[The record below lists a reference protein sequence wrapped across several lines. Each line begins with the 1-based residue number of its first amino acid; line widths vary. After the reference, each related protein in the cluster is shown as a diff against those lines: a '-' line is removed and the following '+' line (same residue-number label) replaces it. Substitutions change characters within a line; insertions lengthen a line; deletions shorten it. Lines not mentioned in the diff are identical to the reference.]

1 MNHSLY
7 DKVLL
12 KYMLTFSVI
21 AFVFLMIAIVGAVI
35 AFRYL
40 DKEAKIV
47 MSIMLSIFL
56 IVVSFFCFR
65 NFPKYIY
72 DIKNNAYITYTG
84 DFKVENKY
92 TKGSAVFVY
101 IDNDTQLESY
111 SGLPAGN
118 YTGTVVYS
126 ERSAIALEII
136 NTKKTGDSSTVLLY
150 PSQSDTLTIHYSLF
164 TIN

>member
-1 MNHSLY
+1 MNYSLY

-12 KYMLTFSVI
+12 KYMLTFSII
-21 AFVFLMIAIVGAVI
+21 AFVFLMISIVGAII

-56 IVVSFFCFR
+56 VVVSYFCFR

-84 DFKVENKY
+84 DFKVESKY
-92 TKGSAVFVY
+92 TKGSAVFIY
-101 IDNDTQLESY
+101 IYNDIQLESY
-111 SGLPAGN
+111 SGLPVGN

-126 ERSAIALEII
+126 ERSAIALEITQ
-136 NTKKTGDSSTVLLY
+136 NTGDG
-150 PSQSDTLTIHYSLF
+150 
-164 TIN
+164 

>member
-7 DKVLL
+7 DKVLY

-21 AFVFLMIAIVGAVI
+21 AFIFLMIAIVGTVI

-47 MSIMLSIFL
+47 MSIMLSIFI
-56 IVVSFFCFR
+56 IVVSCFCFR

-72 DIKNNAYITYTG
+72 DIKSNAYITYTG
-84 DFKVENKY
+84 DFKVESKH
-92 TKGSAVFVY
+92 TKGSAVFIY
-101 IDNDTQLESY
+101 IYDIELESY

-126 ERSAIALEII
+126 ERSAIALEIT
-136 NTKKTGDSSTVLLY
+136 NTKKAEGR
-150 PSQSDTLTIHYSLF
+150 
-164 TIN
+164 